1 MESRQ
6 KFVLTIL
13 ILCCVSC
20 IGGVILATT
29 GALEAKRSG
38 AIEGTEEFYVKKF
51 ELDELKKI
59 LTDAVAEDTVVTPPE
74 KTAGDF
80 IDIDDYIDYQILRSK
95 NKKARDATIARSQPH
110 IDKIKRW
117 CSKHYDA
124 LERFKKSETLMI
136 LYLDGMQRTPIQ
148 FYARYMDNVSNEGKQ
163 LLKKVCK
170 K

>member
-20 IGGVILATT
+20 IGSVILATT

-59 LTDAVAEDTVVTPPE
+59 LTDAVAADTIITPPE

-80 IDIDDYIDYQILRSK
+80 IEIDDYIDYQMLRSK
-95 NKKARDATIARSQPH
+95 NKNAREATIARSQPH

-124 LERFKKSETLMI
+124 LERFKKSEI
-136 LYLDGMQRTPIQ
+136 IIQYLDGTQRKPIQ
-148 FYARYMDNVSNEGKQ
+148 FYARYMDNVSDEGKN
-163 LLKKVCK
+163 LLFNVCK
-170 K
+170 E